1 MEMIIGGAYQG
12 KTDHAKK
19 EYPQLV
25 WGNGALVSEKELMNL
40 QGILDFQEYIRKE
53 LKEGRDVTELAQKLI
68 DKGFELQSKNF
79 FNEFVLKVNNSDQFL
94 ANLKENN
101 ILGGLKLDD
110 NRILVCVTEMNT
122 EEEINN
128 YEYFAV

>member
-1 MEMIIGGAYQG
+1 M
-12 KTDHAKK
+12 
-19 EYPQLV
+19 
-25 WGNGALVSEKELMNL
+25 
-40 QGILDFQEYIRKE
+40 
-53 LKEGRDVTELAQKLI
+53 